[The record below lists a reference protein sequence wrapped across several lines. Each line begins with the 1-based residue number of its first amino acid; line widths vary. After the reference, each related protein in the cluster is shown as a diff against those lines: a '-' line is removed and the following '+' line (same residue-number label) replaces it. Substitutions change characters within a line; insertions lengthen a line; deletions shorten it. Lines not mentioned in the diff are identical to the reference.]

1 MGVNRTENIEP
12 ERTASVARDP
22 ISEEFCRTD
31 DDVWTHWGRNAC
43 FPFLYVAQ
51 QHLEAFPMFPRNPA
65 RRSIAKAKVSKRSF
79 DSAEGLLFFLS
90 DCSSEQR
97 VASLCGVAAPHFSAN
112 PAVFPWEA

>member
-1 MGVNRTENIEP
+1 MGVNRTENMEP

-51 QHLEAFPMFPRNPA
+51 QHLEAFPMFPRTPA

-79 DSAEGLLFFLS
+79 DSAEGLLFFFVRLFL
-90 DCSSEQR
+90 R
-97 VASLCGVAAPHFSAN
+97 AARCITPRRGRAAFRR
-112 PAVFPWEA
+112 